1 MASTKGYLEFV
12 LDLLSEMGGISYR
25 PMMGEFIIYCQ
36 GKVIGGVYD
45 DRFLLKKTDAAVRML
60 TGEGREVLTDIP
72 YEGAKEMLV
81 ADVDDR
87 ELTCRLVRT
96 VAASLPQS
104 KRA

>member
-12 LDLLSEMGGISYR
+12 LDLLSEVGGISYR

-60 TGEGREVLTDIP
+60 TGEAREVLTDIP

-96 VAASLPQS
+96 VAASLP
-104 KRA
+104 R

>member
-12 LDLLSEMGGISYR
+12 LDLLSEVGGISYR

-60 TGEGREVLTDIP
+60 AGEEREVLTDIP
-72 YEGAKEMLV
+72 YEGAKEMLA

-96 VAASLPQS
+96 VAASLP
-104 KRA
+104 R

>member
-12 LDLLSEMGGISYR
+12 LDLLSEVGGISYR

-60 TGEGREVLTDIP
+60 TGEAREVLTDIP

-87 ELTCRLVRT
+87 ELTCRLART
-96 VAASLPQS
+96 VAASLP
-104 KRA
+104 R

>member
-12 LDLLSEMGGISYR
+12 LDLLSEVGGISYR

-60 TGEGREVLTDIP
+60 TGEAREVLTDIP

-81 ADVDDR
+81 ADADDR
-87 ELTCRLVRT
+87 ELTCRLART
-96 VAASLPQS
+96 VAASL
-104 KRA
+104 RR